1 MSTALTNTL
10 FIAAEAIKNS
20 SEFLCPKEV
29 LICLKLLDDCYQR
42 KSKVVI
48 SGVGKSGIVGRKIA
62 ATFSSIGLM
71 SVYINP
77 IDALHGDIGVMHSSD
92 ICILIS
98 NSGETDELVDFI
110 FHIKKRGV
118 KIISIIGNETSSI
131 AKKSDVVLLAAI
143 EKEFCPL
150 NLAPT
155 ASTTVALAIGDAIA
169 IEWMRSKN
177 ISVNDFAINHPAGSI
192 GKRISLTV
200 GDLMIPLEQINVLSS
215 EDNIKNVICEMTRN
229 GLGICLVK
237 NKSNNKTYGI
247 ITDGDLRRALDK
259 YSQNEWGK
267 LSACDF
273 MTPNP
278 INVDQDQ
285 LAYNALSLMEKKKL
299 ITILTVVDKSKTI
312 IGLLRMHEI
321 IQSGL
326 KGTK

>member
-1 MSTALTNTL
+1 LSTALTNTL
-10 FIAAEAIKNS
+10 FIAAQAIKNA
-20 SEFLCPKEV
+20 SEFLCPKAV
-29 LICLKLLDDCYQR
+29 LACLKLLDDCYQR

-92 ICILIS
+92 ICILLS

-110 FHIKKRGV
+110 IHIKKRGV
-118 KIISIIGNETSSI
+118 KVISIIGNETSSI
-131 AKKSDVVLLAAI
+131 AKKSDVVLLANV

-169 IEWMRSKN
+169 IELMRSKN

-200 GDLMIPLEQINVLSS
+200 KDLMIPLDQINILSS
-215 EDNIKNVICEMTRN
+215 EDNIKNVICEMTTN
-229 GLGICLVK
+229 GLGICLLK
-237 NKSNNKTYGI
+237 NKLNKMYGI

-259 YSQNEWGK
+259 HSPNEWGE

-278 INVDQDQ
+278 INVYQDQ
-285 LAYNALSLMEKKKL
+285 LAYDALSLMEKEKP
-299 ITILTVVDKSKTI
+299 ITLLTVVDQTKTI

-321 IQSGL
+321 IQSGI
-326 KGTK
+326 KATK